1 MPHPFEMTRDAAVID
16 RGTKSRHDATEYLWV
31 DVGDH
36 GDGASPDLGQA
47 VFDRGGALWGQRL
60 RRRDLRLD
68 DTQMVEQSGALF
80 AQDL

>member
-36 GDGASPDLGQA
+36 GDGASTDLGQA

-60 RRRDLRLD
+60 RRRDLRLA
-68 DTQMVEQSGALF
+68 DTQMVEQSGALC
-80 AQDL
+80 APDL